1 MSWYPSIEIILGL
14 SAEYPTHHFSF
25 FRNMCTEDLRIENN
39 NVGEG
44 GVSVSPNT
52 SYPTNVNTISN

>member
-25 FRNMCTEDLRIENN
+25 YRNMCTEDLRIENK

-44 GVSVSPNT
+44 GGSQFLQILVT
-52 SYPTNVNTISN
+52 EQT